1 MANEDTPPCPF
12 LPLKVHLYGFQI
24 LFTCLDHVSPLS
36 AVKKSVMS
44 LKSRIIFIAPEFL
57 KVCTAKQTA

>member
-36 AVKKSVMS
+36 AVKKKCDVIEI
-44 LKSRIIFIAPEFL
+44 KDNIYRTRIS
-57 KVCTAKQTA
+57 